1 MRFMR
6 DQSSGVKQ
14 IGIVGAGPAGMMAAL
29 EAARRGARVLL
40 FDTNRTVGR
49 KLLVTGN
56 GRCNL
61 TNEGVAADRYVC
73 ADPAF
78 LQTALAAFG
87 RRELLAALWDLGVI
101 TYATHDG
108 WVYPVSN
115 SAATVVDAL
124 AAGLEQAGVEVRLL
138 TKIGGIRRQGGR
150 FVLEAGGPAHT
161 IEVDAVVVAAG
172 GQAYPALGSK
182 GELFPVLEKLGH
194 TVMPVR
200 PALAPICARAAPFH
214 KLQGVRLDVGLAVYR
229 DEAKLGETVGNLMF
243 TQFGFSG
250 PAAMDMS
257 YLVSAHRPGA
267 LRLVL
272 NLIPTHQAELDRL
285 LAAKRQERVPLRV
298 VLGAVLPSKVPPVFL
313 GLAGLPADVML
324 AEVSDDELARVVG
337 LLTGFSLPAEGTRG
351 FQFSQL
357 SSGGVPVTEI
367 DARTM
372 GSRQVRALYL
382 AGEVLDVIG
391 PCGGYNLQFA
401 FTSGALAGAAAA
413 GAR

>member
-1 MRFMR
+1 
-6 DQSSGVKQ
+6 VEKQ

-29 EAARRGARVLL
+29 EAAKGGARVLL
-40 FDTNRTVGR
+40 FDTNRMVGR

-78 LQTALAAFG
+78 MRIALGAFG
-87 RRELLAALWDLGVI
+87 RERLLGALWNLGVI

-108 WVYPVSN
+108 WIYPVSD
-115 SAATVVDAL
+115 SALTVVDAL
-124 AAGLEQAGVEVRLL
+124 AAGLEQAGVEVHLL
-138 TKIGGIRRQGGR
+138 TKISDIRRQGRR
-150 FVLEAGGPAHT
+150 FVLEAGGAAHT
-161 IEVDAVVVAAG
+161 YEVDAVVVAAG
-172 GQAYPALGSK
+172 GKAYPALGSK
-182 GELFPVLEKLGH
+182 GELLPVLERLGH

-200 PALAPICARAAPFH
+200 PALVPICAKVAPFH

-229 DEAKLGETVGNLMF
+229 DEAKLGETLGNLMF

-257 YLVSAHRPGA
+257 YLVSAHPPGT

-272 NLIPTHQAELDRL
+272 NLIPYHLAELRRL
-285 LAAKRQERVPLRV
+285 LAAKRHERVPLRV
-298 VLGAVLPSKVPPVFL
+298 VLGAVLPSKIPPVFL
-313 GLAGLPADVML
+313 DLAGLPAEGVL
-324 AEVSDDELARVVG
+324 AEVSDDELARVLT
-337 LLTGFSLPAEGTRG
+337 LLTGISVQAEGTRG

-357 SSGGVPVTEI
+357 SSGGVPVTEV

-372 GSRQVRALYL
+372 GSRKVPNLYL
-382 AGEVLDVIG
+382 AGEVMDVIG
-391 PCGGYNLQFA
+391 PCGGYNLQYA
-401 FTSGALAGAAAA
+401 FTSGALAGAAAVS
-413 GAR
+413 AR

>member
-1 MRFMR
+1 MR

-29 EAARRGARVLL
+29 EAAKRGARVLL
-40 FDTNRTVGR
+40 FDTNRMVGR

-87 RRELLAALWDLGVI
+87 RLELLAALWDLGVI

-115 SAATVVDAL
+115 SAATVADAL

-138 TKIGGIRRQGGR
+138 TKIGGIRRQGSR

-172 GQAYPALGSK
+172 GKAYPALGSK
-182 GELFPVLEKLGH
+182 GELFPVLERLGH

-229 DEAKLGETVGNLMF
+229 DDTKLGETVGNLMF

-298 VLGAVLPSKVPPVFL
+298 VLGAVLPAKVPPVFL

-357 SSGGVPVTEI
+357 SSGGVPVTEV

-372 GSRQVRALYL
+372 GSRKVRALYL

>member
-1 MRFMR
+1 MR

-29 EAARRGARVLL
+29 EAAKRGARVLL
-40 FDTNRTVGR
+40 FDTNRMVGR

-87 RRELLAALWDLGVI
+87 RLELLAALWDLGVI

-124 AAGLEQAGVEVRLL
+124 AAGLEQAGVDVRLL
-138 TKIGGIRRQGGR
+138 TKIGGIRRQGSR

-172 GQAYPALGSK
+172 GKAYPALGSK
-182 GELFPVLEKLGH
+182 GELFPVLERLGH

-229 DEAKLGETVGNLMF
+229 DDTRLGETVGNLMF

-257 YLVSAHRPGA
+257 YLVSAHRPGT

-272 NLIPTHQAELDRL
+272 NLIPTHRAELDRL
-285 LAAKRQERVPLRV
+285 LAEKRPEWVPLRV
-298 VLGAVLPSKVPPVFL
+298 VLAAVLPPKIPPVFL

-372 GSRQVRALYL
+372 GSRKVRALYL

>member
-1 MRFMR
+1 M
-6 DQSSGVKQ
+6 VKKQ

-61 TNEGVAADRYVC
+61 TNEGVAATKYVC

-78 LQTALAAFG
+78 LQTVLAAFG
-87 RRELLAALWDLGVI
+87 REELLAALWELGVV
-101 TYATHDG
+101 TYAMADG
-108 WVYPVSN
+108 WTYPVSD
-115 SAATVVDAL
+115 SAPTVVDAF
-124 AAGLEQAGVEVRLL
+124 AFGLEQAGVEVRLL
-138 TKIGGIRRQGGR
+138 TKISDIQPRGRRV
-150 FVLEAGGPAHT
+150 VLEAGGPGHT
-161 IEVDAVVVAAG
+161 YEVDAVVVAPG
-172 GQAYPALGSK
+172 GKAYPALGSR
-182 GELFPVLEKLGH
+182 GELFPVLERLGH
-194 TVMPVR
+194 TVIPVR
-200 PALAPICARAAPFH
+200 PALAPIRAKVAQFH

-229 DEAKLGETVGNLMF
+229 DDVKLDETVGNLMF

-257 YLVSAHRPGA
+257 HLVSSHRAGA

-272 NLIPTHQAELDRL
+272 NLVPYHLGALRQL
-285 LAAKRQERVPLRV
+285 LAEKRHQSVPLRV
-298 VLGAVLPSKVPPVFL
+298 VLGAVVPVKVPPVL
-313 GLAGLPADVML
+313 IQLAELPAEVTL
-324 AEVSDDELARVVG
+324 AEVSDEELDRV
-337 LLTGFSLPAEGTRG
+337 LSLATGVSVVAEGTRG

-357 SSGGVPVTEI
+357 SSGGVPVTEV

-372 GSRQVRALYL
+372 GSRKVRNLYL
-382 AGEVLDVIG
+382 AGEVMDVIG

-401 FTSGALAGAAAA
+401 FTSGALAGRGAASSS
-413 GAR
+413 